1 MSIDQAPEITRVLAQ
16 MGLAEEW
23 HVEPDPNGI
32 PDMVILRGRK
42 LLVPVT
48 LPDLDDN
55 PDDET
60 KTKRIRTAIA
70 KAIVLA
76 HLIPTT

>member
-1 MSIDQAPEITRVLAQ
+1 MPDQAAEITRVLAQ
-16 MGLAEEW
+16 MGLDEKW

-32 PDMVILRGRK
+32 PDMVILRGRNV
-42 LLVPVT
+42 LVPVS
-48 LPDLDDN
+48 LPDLGDN

-60 KTKRIRTAIA
+60 KTKRMQTAIA

-76 HLIPTT
+76 HVLPNK